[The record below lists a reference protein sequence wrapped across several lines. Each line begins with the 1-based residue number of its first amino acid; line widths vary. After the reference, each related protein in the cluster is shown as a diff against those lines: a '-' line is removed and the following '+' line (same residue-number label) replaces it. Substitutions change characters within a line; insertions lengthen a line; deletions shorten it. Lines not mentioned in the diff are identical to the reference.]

1 MSGRNFDNTYARAC
15 LNIVKGHE
23 TTEENLQKVISDIQ
37 KYTIYL
43 GVAGMGGSYEIRHLP
58 LSKSIDEHP
67 YWQIVKL
74 KYIKDRLNTAYQEK
88 KPK

>member
-1 MSGRNFDNTYARAC
+1 
-15 LNIVKGHE
+15 
-23 TTEENLQKVISDIQ
+23 
-37 KYTIYL
+37 
-43 GVAGMGGSYEIRHLP
+43 MGGSYEIRHLP

-74 KYIKDRLNTAYQEK
+74 KYIKDRLITAYQEK